1 MSSVAAAEE
10 DFGGRQ
16 MVTEMP
22 MEYSAADEA
31 EMKKFKD
38 LNNQEFGGRTLM
50 DGGRT
55 VVDSMMVNEEPK
67 KKVCNIL

>member
-1 MSSVAAAEE
+1 MSSVAAEE

-22 MEYSAADEA
+22 NPMEYSAADEV
-31 EMKKFKD
+31 EIKKFQD
-38 LNNQEFGGRTLM
+38 FNNQEF
-50 DGGRT
+50 GGRT
-55 VVDSMMVNEEPK
+55 VVDSMMAKEEPK